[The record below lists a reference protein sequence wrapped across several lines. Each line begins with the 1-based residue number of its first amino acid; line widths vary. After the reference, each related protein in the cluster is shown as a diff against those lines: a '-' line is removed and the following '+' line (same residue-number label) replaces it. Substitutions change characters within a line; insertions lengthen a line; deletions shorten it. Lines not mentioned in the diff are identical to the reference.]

1 MRRMSG
7 FSLMEMMVVLL
18 ITAIV
23 AAASAPMINKK
34 LMHDQAESGSPW
46 IYTGLNNS
54 IAYNIKNNPDMTVSI
69 GATKPLLDLKPRLH
83 LGKAS
88 EASPHITLKDSAN
101 DATINSL
108 TRPDGT
114 DRDSTAG
121 SAYAEIDYRNG
132 TISFGPSARGS
143 NSVVLGRAAGLM
155 SGMSGMSSVAI
166 GYRTT
171 ADSRSVSIGADAYT
185 AEHAVAIGE
194 FAYAEDS
201 SVAIGAQRHYGNYG
215 KVQKT
220 EASGVEAIAI
230 GSGTIAKGQ
239 RAIAIGK
246 PKIMGFDFLQGNA
259 SGDDSIAIGT
269 GAIAQATNSVAIG
282 NGAEANYEN
291 SVAIGAGA
299 VTANS
304 KQIVLGTKEDTV
316 YIPGNLVVGGYSIL
330 GYEPGKHAHIRM
342 YQQYSTTNTKLA
354 KIRYNNTASNL
365 ELGSDYNDLIPGFPS
380 DRRLKNVG
388 KAFVGGLEDVKKL
401 EVFNY
406 TYKKDP
412 TKTPHVG
419 VMAQDLEKIFPK
431 AVFKGDDGFLRIR
444 MEDMF
449 YAVVNAIKE
458 LDSKFEALRNN
469 EIKTL
474 QKQVA
479 DLEKQNKELLKRI
492 EKIEK
497 NLK

>member
-23 AAASAPMINKK
+23 AAASAPMVNKK

-46 IYTGLNNS
+46 LYAGADNS
-54 IAYNIKNNPDMTVSI
+54 IVYNVKGAEQTVSI
-69 GATKPLLDLKPRLH
+69 GGVNDTDTTPALYIKGNSSGTSHILLKDNSEDDSMEVKYDTGSIFLTNKLKQS
-83 LGKAS
+83 AS
-88 EASPHITLKDSAN
+88 E
-101 DATINSL
+101 
-108 TRPDGT
+108 
-114 DRDSTAG
+114 
-121 SAYAEIDYRNG
+121 
-132 TISFGPSARGS
+132 
-143 NSVVLGRAAGLM
+143 SVVIGYNAFTGSKAEGSKCATVIGGNANADTNAVALGANASAGE
-155 SGMSGMSSVAI
+155 GGVAI
-166 GYRTT
+166 G
-171 ADSRSVSIGADAYT
+171 GP
-185 AEHAVAIGE
+185 
-194 FAYAEDS
+194 
-201 SVAIGAQRHYGNYG
+201 
-215 KVQKT
+215 T
-220 EASGVEAIAI
+220 EGDDPKPVEAGQDAIAI
-230 GSGTIAKGQ
+230 GSGANSTGIAIGSGAQ
-239 RAIAIGK
+239 SAGIAIGK
-246 PKIMGFDFLQGNA
+246 GAQSSYF
-259 SGDDSIAIGT
+259 SSIAIGSS
-269 GAIAQATNSVAIG
+269 AQASAEKWGSIAIG
-282 NGAEANYEN
+282 NQAMATHSN
-291 SVAIGAGA
+291 SMAFGYQARTSA
-299 VTANS
+299 DD
-304 KQIVLGTKEDTV
+304 QIVIGWTNNTV
-316 YIPGNLVVGGYSIL
+316 YIPGNLVVGGCAIL
-330 GYEPGKHAHIRM
+330 GANGGEDSETYILVDDDG
-342 YQQYSTTNTKLA
+342 NTKPV
-354 KIRYNNTASNL
+354 KIKRKNDGDNSKLITGDSALNTYA
-365 ELGSDYNDLIPGFPS
+365 GIPIKS
-380 DRRLKNVG
+380 DRRLKNVE

-419 VMAQDLEKIFPK
+419 VMAQDLEKIFPN

>member
-23 AAASAPMINKK
+23 AAASAPMVNKK

-46 IYTGLNNS
+46 LYAGTDNS
-54 IAYNIKNNPDMTVSI
+54 IVYNVKGSDEQTVSI
-69 GATKPLLDLKPRLH
+69 GGVKPSGTYPSLYLANTGDSGLYIDGDNNFNKPHVLLVDNNSGLENAH
-83 LGKAS
+83 LGIKYQS
-88 EASPHITLKDSAN
+88 GGVHITTEKEENVLNGVIIGAGATTIEKNIPQSVAN
-101 DATINSL
+101 ATAIGGNTFASK
-108 TRPDGT
+108 
-114 DRDSTAG
+114 
-121 SAYAEIDYRNG
+121 
-132 TISFGPSARGS
+132 
-143 NSVVLGRAAGLM
+143 NSVAVGASASAGA
-155 SGMSGMSSVAI
+155 G
-166 GYRTT
+166 
-171 ADSRSVSIGADAYT
+171 
-185 AEHAVAIGE
+185 AVAIGGADTSFE
-194 FAYAEDS
+194 LNAKTHAGPDA
-201 SVAIGAQRHYGNYG
+201 VA
-215 KVQKT
+215 V
-220 EASGVEAIAI
+220 
-230 GSGTIAKGQ
+230 GSGAWAAGSTEGQ
-239 RAIAIGK
+239 PYASIAIGK
-246 PKIMGFDFLQGNA
+246 TARAQGA
-259 SGDDSIAIGT
+259 RSIAIGHE
-269 GAIAQATNSVAIG
+269 AKANKDNSIAIG
-282 NGAEANYEN
+282 HGVEVKQPN
-291 SVAIGAGA
+291 
-299 VTANS
+299 
-304 KQIVLGTKEDTV
+304 QIVLGTADDTV
-316 YIPGNLVVGGYSIL
+316 YIPGNLVVGRYSIL
-330 GYEPGKHAHIRM
+330 GYEPKMWAHIRM
-342 YQQYSTTNTKLA
+342 WKNGTNGNTNAIARIQYRAGGDAEDNS
-354 KIRYNNTASNL
+354 L
-365 ELGSDYNDLIPGFPS
+365 EFGKQYKGEIPGFSS

>member
-23 AAASAPMINKK
+23 AAASAPMVNKK

-46 IYTGLNNS
+46 LYAGQDNS
-54 IAYNIKNNPDMTVSI
+54 IVYNVKGAEQTVSI
-69 GATKPLLDLKPRLH
+69 GGVNDTGTTPALYIKGNSSGTSHILLKDNLDDDSMEVKYDTGSIFLTNKLKQS
-83 LGKAS
+83 AS
-88 EASPHITLKDSAN
+88 ESVVIGYNAFTGRENESSKC
-101 DATINSL
+101 ATVIGGN
-108 TRPDGT
+108 
-114 DRDSTAG
+114 
-121 SAYAEIDYRNG
+121 AYAAMNAVALG
-132 TISFGPSARGS
+132 ANASAG
-143 NSVVLGRAAGLM
+143 AG
-155 SGMSGMSSVAI
+155 
-166 GYRTT
+166 
-171 ADSRSVSIGADAYT
+171 
-185 AEHAVAIGE
+185 AVAIGGNNTGAE
-194 FAYAEDS
+194 TTTKAEDNAI
-201 SVAIGAQRHYGNYG
+201 AIGPGANSSKG
-215 KVQKT
+215 
-220 EASGVEAIAI
+220 IAI
-230 GSGTIAKGQ
+230 GSGANSKG
-239 RAIAIGK
+239 IAIGTSA
-246 PKIMGFDFLQGNA
+246 QA
-259 SGDDSIAIGT
+259 SAETWGSIAIGGHAEATKDDSIAIGYY
-269 GAIAQATNSVAIG
+269 AKAKHLNSVAIG
-282 NGAEANYEN
+282 TQAE
-291 SVAIGAGA
+291 
-299 VTANS
+299 TTHD
-304 KQIVLGTKEDTV
+304 KQIVLGRSYHTV
-316 YIPGNLVVGGYSIL
+316 YIPGNLVVDGTVIL
-330 GYEPGKHAHIRM
+330 A
-342 YQQYSTTNTKLA
+342 A
-354 KIRYNNTASNL
+354 KGDKGVYLTLDGDHTSKPKALNAGNNGNARA
-365 ELGSDYNDLIPGFPS
+365 FPDSSFNGITIES

>member
-46 IYTGLNNS
+46 LYVGQDNS
-54 IAYNIKNNPDMTVSI
+54 IVYNVKGAERQTVSI
-69 GATKPLLDLKPRLH
+69 GGVKKGIKTSLYLANTGDSGLYIDANNFNIPHVLLVDNNSGFENPPLGIKYQSGGVYITTEKEENVANGVIIGAGAKSRENSAILVSTVNATAI
-83 LGKAS
+83 GGNTFAS
-88 EASPHITLKDSAN
+88 N
-101 DATINSL
+101 
-108 TRPDGT
+108 
-114 DRDSTAG
+114 
-121 SAYAEIDYRNG
+121 
-132 TISFGPSARGS
+132 
-143 NSVVLGRAAGLM
+143 NSVAVGTNASA
-155 SGMSGMSSVAI
+155 
-166 GYRTT
+166 
-171 ADSRSVSIGADAYT
+171 GAD
-185 AEHAVAIGE
+185 AVAIGG
-194 FAYAEDS
+194 ADTSLNLNAKTQAGPDA
-201 SVAIGAQRHYGNYG
+201 VA
-215 KVQKT
+215 V
-220 EASGVEAIAI
+220 
-230 GSGTIAKGQ
+230 GSGAWAAGSSEGQ
-239 RAIAIGK
+239 PYA
-246 PKIMGFDFLQGNA
+246 
-259 SGDDSIAIGT
+259 SIAIGNT
-269 GAIAQATNSVAIG
+269 ARAHGAPSIAIG
-282 NGAEANYEN
+282 HGAKANNVN
-291 SVAIGAGA
+291 SIAIGHGVEAT
-299 VTANS
+299 VSN
-304 KQIVLGTKEDTV
+304 QIVLGTAADTV
-316 YIPGNLVVGGYSIL
+316 YIPGKLVVD
-330 GYEPGKHAHIRM
+330 
-342 YQQYSTTNTKLA
+342 QDSTLA
-354 KIRYNNTASNL
+354 KTSGLVTVRGKQGQGLARLFFGNTV
-365 ELGSDYNDLIPGFPS
+365 GTDCDIKGVQIS

-406 TYKKDP
+406 TFKKDP

>member
-46 IYTGLNNS
+46 LYAGADNS
-54 IAYNIKNNPDMTVSI
+54 IVYNVKGTEQTVSI
-69 GATKPLLDLKPRLH
+69 GGVKKGIKTSLYLAKTGDSGLYIDVDDDNNNFNKPHVLLVDNNSGENPPLGIKYQSGGVYITTEKEENVLNGVIIGAGAKSRENSAILVSTVNATAI
-83 LGKAS
+83 GGNTFAS
-88 EASPHITLKDSAN
+88 N
-101 DATINSL
+101 
-108 TRPDGT
+108 
-114 DRDSTAG
+114 
-121 SAYAEIDYRNG
+121 
-132 TISFGPSARGS
+132 
-143 NSVVLGRAAGLM
+143 NSVAVGTSASA
-155 SGMSGMSSVAI
+155 
-166 GYRTT
+166 
-171 ADSRSVSIGADAYT
+171 GAD
-185 AEHAVAIGE
+185 AVAIGG
-194 FAYAEDS
+194 ADTSLNLNAKTQAGPDG
-201 SVAIGAQRHYGNYG
+201 VA
-215 KVQKT
+215 V
-220 EASGVEAIAI
+220 
-230 GSGTIAKGQ
+230 GSGAWAAGSSEGQ
-239 RAIAIGK
+239 PYASIAIGK
-246 PKIMGFDFLQGNA
+246 TARAHGAP
-259 SGDDSIAIGT
+259 SIAIGH
-269 GAIAQATNSVAIG
+269 GANANHANSIAIG
-282 NGAEANYEN
+282 HGVETTLSN
-291 SVAIGAGA
+291 
-299 VTANS
+299 
-304 KQIVLGTKEDTV
+304 QIVLGTADDTV
-316 YIPGNLVVGGYSIL
+316 YIPGNLVVDRIAVLGAKGVDPFLSFYGDDDTIPKKIKKDTFLKAGADYNNNIPGYSV
-330 GYEPGKHAHIRM
+330 
-342 YQQYSTTNTKLA
+342 T
-354 KIRYNNTASNL
+354 
-365 ELGSDYNDLIPGFPS
+365 S

-412 TKTPHVG
+412 TKTPRVG

>member
-46 IYTGLNNS
+46 LYVGQDNS
-54 IAYNIKNNPDMTVSI
+54 IVYNVKGAEQTVSI
-69 GATKPLLDLKPRLH
+69 GGIPSGNNNPSLFIKQNNSD
-83 LGKAS
+83 
-88 EASPHITLKDSAN
+88 EAHIMLENNKDDTMYIGYGEN
-101 DATINSL
+101 NIYI
-108 TRPDGT
+108 T
-114 DRDSTAG
+114 DKL
-121 SAYAEIDYRNG
+121 ENKE
-132 TISFGPSARGS
+132 
-143 NSVVLGRAAGLM
+143 NSVVIGHGAKMEAGATVIGTNASAGERAVTLGANASAEAG
-155 SGMSGMSSVAI
+155 GVAI
-166 GYRTT
+166 GGP
-171 ADSRSVSIGADAYT
+171 SIGNEPKNVVAGSGAI
-185 AEHAVAIGE
+185 AIGPG
-194 FAYAEDS
+194 ANS
-201 SVAIGAQRHYGNYG
+201 SKG
-215 KVQKT
+215 
-220 EASGVEAIAI
+220 IAI
-230 GSGTIAKGQ
+230 GSGANSSKGIAVGSSAQASAEKWGSV
-239 RAIAIGK
+239 AIGTSAK
-246 PKIMGFDFLQGNA
+246 ATK
-259 SGDDSIAIGT
+259 DDSIAIGY
-269 GAIAQATNSVAIG
+269 AAVAKHSNSVVIG
-282 NGAEANYEN
+282 TMVETTHQN
-291 SVAIGAGA
+291 
-299 VTANS
+299 
-304 KQIVLGTKEDTV
+304 QIHLGSSLDTV
-316 YIPGNLVVGGYSIL
+316 YIPGNLVVDGTVIL
-330 GYEPGKHAHIRM
+330 A
-342 YQQYSTTNTKLA
+342 A
-354 KIRYNNTASNL
+354 KGDKGVYLTLDDDGTSKPKALSAGENGNAREYNGNSFEGIT
-365 ELGSDYNDLIPGFPS
+365 IS

-388 KAFVGGLEDVKKL
+388 KASTAGLEDVKKL

>member
-23 AAASAPMINKK
+23 AAASAPMVNKK

-46 IYTGLNNS
+46 LYAGTDNS
-54 IAYNIKNNPDMTVSI
+54 IVYNVKGGEQTVSI
-69 GATKPLLDLKPRLH
+69 GGVNDTGTTPALYIKGNSLGTSHILLKDNLEDDSMEVKYDTGSIFLTNKLKQS
-83 LGKAS
+83 AS
-88 EASPHITLKDSAN
+88 ETVVIGYNAFTGSMTESSKC
-101 DATINSL
+101 ATVIGGN
-108 TRPDGT
+108 
-114 DRDSTAG
+114 
-121 SAYAEIDYRNG
+121 AYAATNAVALG
-132 TISFGPSARGS
+132 ANAQASGS
-143 NSVVLGRAAGLM
+143 G
-155 SGMSGMSSVAI
+155 VAI
-166 GYRTT
+166 GGNNTGAETT
-171 ADSRSVSIGADAYT
+171 T
-185 AEHAVAIGE
+185 KAE
-194 FAYAEDS
+194 
-201 SVAIGAQRHYGNYG
+201 QN
-215 KVQKT
+215 
-220 EASGVEAIAI
+220 AIAI
-230 GSGTIAKGQ
+230 GSGAQSLG
-239 RAIAIGK
+239 IAIG
-246 PKIMGFDFLQGNA
+246 
-259 SGDDSIAIGT
+259 SGAITKSSGIAIGRKAEATGETLGSIAIGY
-269 GAIAQATNSVAIG
+269 QAKATHSNSMAFGYQVSTSAD
-282 NGAEANYEN
+282 N
-291 SVAIGAGA
+291 
-299 VTANS
+299 
-304 KQIVLGTKEDTV
+304 QIVIGWDNNTV
-316 YIPGNLVVGGYSIL
+316 YIPGNLVVGGCAIL
-330 GYEPGKHAHIRM
+330 GANGQDDSETYILVDGDDNKKPVKIERRG
-342 YQQYSTTNTKLA
+342 SGDNSKLITGGSA
-354 KIRYNNTASNL
+354 
-365 ELGSDYNDLIPGFPS
+365 LGSYKGITIKS

-406 TYKKDP
+406 TFKKDT

-419 VMAQDLEKIFPK
+419 VMAQDLEKIFPN